1 MDLARRATQAGI
13 PAVLHPSVMEQLISS
28 SAGPTARSSPRRST
42 PSSRKADPPAGA
54 APRWARSVG
63 AGRVIPWAMA
73 SDPAR
78 VIDPEYPNLP
88 TKVVDAWRRAP
99 ENVVAEII
107 DGELSMLPRP
117 APRHASA
124 ASVVDQSL
132 SPPFRWSRGGP
143 GGWIILPEPVLRLG
157 ARPDLVVPDLA
168 GWRRERLPTM
178 PAAATID
185 VVPDWVCEVR
195 SPSTQRH
202 DRFKKMPMYF
212 RHGVAHAWMV
222 DPEAQGIE
230 VFRRTAD
237 GWLLVLSAS
246 GDAVVRAEP
255 FDAIELALATLWAW

>member
-1 MDLARRATQAGI
+1 M
-13 PAVLHPSVMEQLISS
+13 V
-28 SAGPTARSSPRRST
+28 RS
-42 PSSRKADPPAGA
+42 
-54 APRWARSVG
+54 
-63 AGRVIPWAMA
+63 AMA

-88 TKVVDAWRRAP
+88 VEVVDAWRSAP
-99 ENVVAEII
+99 ENVVAEVI
-107 DGELSMLPRP
+107 DGELSTLPRP

-124 ASVVDQSL
+124 ASIVDQSL
-132 SPPFRWSRGGP
+132 SPAFRWGRGGP
-143 GGWIILPEPVLRLG
+143 GGWIILPEPELSLG

-178 PAAATID
+178 PDTATID

-202 DRFKKMPMYF
+202 DRFKKMPMYLH
-212 RHGVAHAWMV
+212 HGVGHAWMV

-230 VFRRTAD
+230 VFRRTAE

-246 GDAVVRAEP
+246 GEAVVRAEP
-255 FDAIELALATLWAW
+255 FDAIELELASLWAW